1 MDISPLIFFT
11 SCTSLNVE
19 PCIIG
24 GMNTPV
30 TRRFVVPDV
39 VASHFHIREG
49 DIVADYGAGSGFFL
63 SVLSRAAGEAGRVFA
78 CEIQK
83 NLVEKL
89 GDQARTL
96 GLHNVHPLWCDLEA
110 ANGIKISTGELDI
123 AVLVNT
129 FFQMEDKETAVQEMG
144 RTVRKG
150 GKFFVV
156 DWAES
161 FSGLGPQPK
170 QVITATETKALFE
183 ANGFIVDGEYDAGE
197 HHYGLAFRKV

>member
-1 MDISPLIFFT
+1 
-11 SCTSLNVE
+11 
-19 PCIIG
+19 
-24 GMNTPV
+24 MNIPV
-30 TRRFVVPDV
+30 TSRFVVPEI

-63 SVLSRAAGEAGRVFA
+63 SVLSRAVGENGRVFA

-89 GDQARTL
+89 GDQARVL
-96 GLHNVHPLWCDLEA
+96 GLQNIHPLWCDLEET
-110 ANGIKISTGELDI
+110 NGIKIATGELDI
-123 AVLVNT
+123 AILVNT

-156 DWAES
+156 DWTES
-161 FSGLGPQPK
+161 FSGLGPQPG

-183 ANGFIVDGEYDAGE
+183 SNGFIVDGEYAAGE
-197 HHYGLAFRKV
+197 HHYGIAFRRI